1 MAATRV
7 DPAGFL
13 GRSQT
18 RRKQADVMVK
28 PIPVLV
34 GDFPF
39 GRAKSTYPK
48 ALHVHNSSW
57 VDDEPSVV
65 TLGDG
70 AQLVPE

>member
-1 MAATRV
+1 
-7 DPAGFL
+7 
-13 GRSQT
+13 
-18 RRKQADVMVK
+18 MVK